1 MNRNKLVGAIASA
14 GLTNGKVA
22 EKIGMSKNAF
32 SAKLNGKSFFNTDE
46 VERICSVIGIVDD
59 AEKVDIFLTSP
70 S

>member
-1 MNRNKLVGAIASA
+1 MNRNKLVGAIAAA

-32 SAKLNGKSFFNTDE
+32 SSKLNGKSFFNTDE

-59 AEKVDIFLTSP
+59 AEKVDIFLTSA